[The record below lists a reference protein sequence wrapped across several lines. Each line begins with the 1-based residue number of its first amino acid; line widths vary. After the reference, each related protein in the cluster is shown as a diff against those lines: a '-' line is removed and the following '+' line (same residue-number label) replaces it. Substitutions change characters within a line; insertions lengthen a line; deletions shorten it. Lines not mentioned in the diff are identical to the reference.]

1 MYFYMLHI
9 TISYHGNTSF
19 LRFYIDRSGDDPLA
33 GLSEE
38 DKARVNLRSQ
48 RFAKGSEGNRTFKQ
62 KMSIQDMIK
71 TVVCSVCDS
80 KVQWKL
86 SQDIWP
92 NHM

>member
-1 MYFYMLHI
+1 MYFSISLHVFYI
-9 TISYHGNTSF
+9 TISYYGNTSF

-71 TVVCSVCDS
+71 TVVCSMCHF
-80 KVQWKL
+80 KV
-86 SQDIWP
+86 
-92 NHM
+92 